1 MAPSSSY
8 QAKGL
13 TMSEKPIAYEPHPVS
28 PERKAELVAAGFRII
43 DAVYA
48 PKGIVIEPKPVDA
61 LPDDDLRAAIK
72 EATGRAPHPQT
83 SRFKLQTQ
91 YNALTAE

>member
-1 MAPSSSY
+1 
-8 QAKGL
+8 
-13 TMSEKPIAYEPHPVS
+13 MSEKPIAYEPHPVS

-48 PKGIVIEPKPVDA
+48 PKGIVSGSKPVA
-61 LPDDDLRAAIK
+61 LSDDELRAAIK